1 MTAAQLSA
9 KVSFKTKICTVL
21 TVAIPLVLFLI
32 PTSTNY
38 TSEIRLF
45 LAITVCG
52 ILLFAFE
59 ITDNIVPS
67 LLLPA
72 AYVMTKLAPG
82 SVVFNFWTGDLPWMI
97 IGAFLIVNIIDRI
110 GLLKRVAYFI
120 LIKTGGSY
128 KGVLY
133 GLMAAGIIMNFA
145 IPGNVYIPL
154 IALAFGIC
162 VALGLQKTKA
172 GTGIM
177 LASAMGAILPA
188 FIVYSPNLIGVMIN
202 ITKTTF
208 GIDLSYAQSIFYNAV
223 FYPWCFLMIFVVS
236 KMFKSDVDFQGKTYF
251 KQEYNALG
259 KMSASEGKALGVV
272 LLLVAYLMTNDWHKL
287 GMGWG
292 FVIAACL
299 FYLPGLKIGEKEDI
313 QKVNLGLILFV
324 GACMCIG
331 QVAVLVGM
339 GEIISRLVMPFM
351 QNCGPMA
358 LIAMVWSIATGFNFL
373 LTPYAEMATLTV
385 PIVQITTDMGIN
397 PYPVILAFY
406 QGLDQ
411 VVMPYESFPYLY
423 LFSFGI
429 VAMKDFM
436 KFFGIKLVLNLIYI
450 NDELITNERDSPAGQ
465 FIGLEAG

>member
-1 MTAAQLSA
+1 M
-9 KVSFKTKICTVL
+9 FL
-21 TVAIPLVLFLI
+21 T
-32 PTSTNY
+32 
-38 TSEIRLF
+38 
-45 LAITVCG
+45 ITVCG

-72 AYVMTKLAPG
+72 AYVMIKLAPG
-82 SVVFNFWTGDLPWMI
+82 AVVFNFWTGDLPWMI
-97 IGAFLIVNIIDRI
+97 IGAFIIVNIVDRI

-133 GLMAAGIIMNFA
+133 GLMIAGILMNLA
-145 IPGNVYIPL
+145 IPGMVYIPL

-162 VALGLQKTKA
+162 VALKLENTKA
-172 GTGIM
+172 GT
-177 LASAMGAILPA
+177 ASCWPALWGLSCPA

-208 GIDLSYAQSIFYNAV
+208 GVDLSYSQSLFYNAI

-236 KMFKSDVDFQGKTYF
+236 KMFKSDVDFQGKAYF

-259 KMSASEGKALGVV
+259 KMSAAEWKAAVV
-272 LLLVAYLMTNDWHKL
+272 VILLVVYLVTNDWHKL

-299 FYLPGLKIGEKEDI
+299 FYLPGIKIGEKEDV

-324 GACMCIG
+324 GACMSIG

-351 QNCGPMA
+351 QNCGPVA
-358 LIAMVWSIATGFNFL
+358 LMAMVWGLSTGFNFL

-397 PYPVILAFY
+397 PYPVILSFY
-406 QGLDQ
+406 QAWIRSPCH
-411 VVMPYESFPYLY
+411 MNRSRISIYLP
-423 LFSFGI
+423 SG
-429 VAMKDFM
+429 
-436 KFFGIKLVLNLIYI
+436 
-450 NDELITNERDSPAGQ
+450 SWP
-465 FIGLEAG
+465 

>member
-32 PTSTNY
+32 PTSANY
-38 TSEIRLF
+38 TNEVRMF
-45 LAITVCG
+45 FTITVCG

-82 SVVFNFWTGDLPWMI
+82 AVVFNFWTGDLPWMI
-97 IGAFLIVNIIDRI
+97 IGAFIIVNIVDRI

-133 GLMAAGIIMNFA
+133 GLMIAGILMNLA
-145 IPGNVYIPL
+145 IPGMVYIPL

-162 VALGLQKTKA
+162 VALKLENTKA

-208 GIDLSYAQSIFYNAV
+208 GVDLSYSQSLFYNAI

-236 KMFKSDVDFQGKTYF
+236 KMFKSDVDFQGKAYF

-259 KMSASEGKALGVV
+259 KMSAAEWKAAVV
-272 LLLVAYLMTNDWHKL
+272 VILLVVYLVTNDWHKL

-299 FYLPGLKIGEKEDI
+299 FYLPGIKIGEKEDV

-324 GACMCIG
+324 GACMSIG

-339 GEIISRLVMPFM
+339 GEIISRLVMPF
-351 QNCGPMA
+351 
-358 LIAMVWSIATGFNFL
+358 I
-373 LTPYAEMATLTV
+373 
-385 PIVQITTDMGIN
+385 
-397 PYPVILAFY
+397 
-406 QGLDQ
+406 
-411 VVMPYESFPYLY
+411 
-423 LFSFGI
+423 
-429 VAMKDFM
+429 
-436 KFFGIKLVLNLIYI
+436 
-450 NDELITNERDSPAGQ
+450 
-465 FIGLEAG
+465 

>member
-1 MTAAQLSA
+1 MIA
-9 KVSFKTKICTVL
+9 
-21 TVAIPLVLFLI
+21 
-32 PTSTNY
+32 
-38 TSEIRLF
+38 
-45 LAITVCG
+45 G
-52 ILLFAFE
+52 IL
-59 ITDNIVPS
+59 
-67 LLLPA
+67 
-72 AYVMTKLAPG
+72 
-82 SVVFNFWTGDLPWMI
+82 
-97 IGAFLIVNIIDRI
+97 
-110 GLLKRVAYFI
+110 
-120 LIKTGGSY
+120 
-128 KGVLY
+128 
-133 GLMAAGIIMNFA
+133 MNLA
-145 IPGNVYIPL
+145 IPGMVYIPL

-162 VALGLQKTKA
+162 VALKLENTKA

-208 GIDLSYAQSIFYNAV
+208 GVDLSYSQSLFYNAI

-236 KMFKSDVDFQGKTYF
+236 KMFKSDVDFQGKAYF

-259 KMSASEGKALGVV
+259 KMSAAEWKAAVV
-272 LLLVAYLMTNDWHKL
+272 VILLVVYLVTNDWHKL

-299 FYLPGLKIGEKEDI
+299 FYLPGIKIGEKEDV

-324 GACMCIG
+324 GACMSIG

-351 QNCGPMA
+351 QNCGPVA
-358 LIAMVWSIATGFNFL
+358 LMAMVWGLSTGFNFL

-397 PYPVILAFY
+397 PYPVILSFY

-411 VVMPYESFPYLY
+411 VAMPYESFPYLY
-423 LFSFGI
+423 LFAFGI

-436 KFFGIKLVLNLIYI
+436 KFFGTKLVLNLIYI
-450 NDELITNERDSPAGQ
+450 LCLAVPYWML
-465 FIGLEAG
+465 IGLL

>member
-188 FIVYSPNLIGVMIN
+188 FN
-202 ITKTTF
+202 
-208 GIDLSYAQSIFYNAV
+208 LSYA
-223 FYPWCFLMIFVVS
+223 
-236 KMFKSDVDFQGKTYF
+236 
-251 KQEYNALG
+251 
-259 KMSASEGKALGVV
+259 
-272 LLLVAYLMTNDWHKL
+272 
-287 GMGWG
+287 
-292 FVIAACL
+292 
-299 FYLPGLKIGEKEDI
+299 
-313 QKVNLGLILFV
+313 
-324 GACMCIG
+324 
-331 QVAVLVGM
+331 
-339 GEIISRLVMPFM
+339 
-351 QNCGPMA
+351 
-358 LIAMVWSIATGFNFL
+358 
-373 LTPYAEMATLTV
+373 
-385 PIVQITTDMGIN
+385 
-397 PYPVILAFY
+397 
-406 QGLDQ
+406 
-411 VVMPYESFPYLY
+411 
-423 LFSFGI
+423 
-429 VAMKDFM
+429 
-436 KFFGIKLVLNLIYI
+436 
-450 NDELITNERDSPAGQ
+450 
-465 FIGLEAG
+465 